1 MIRNVLY
8 QVGTALALLASLGV
22 STAINA
28 QAAWP
33 TKPVKLVVPYPPGGG
48 TDVIARI
55 VQEPLSKALGQPVII
70 ENLGGAG
77 GSVGTEV
84 VSKAAADGYTV
95 LFTLSSHTINPAV
108 FKVKYD
114 VERDF
119 APITLVASL
128 PQMIFA
134 SPKTPFNTLAEMI
147 AYSKKNVGKLSFS
160 SVGNGSPSHIA
171 GELMKQKTGTFM
183 VHIPYRGGGPAV
195 ADVMASQL
203 ELGIVSIPAVA
214 QQAKAGRVKP
224 LAVTTKQRNPSF
236 PNVPT
241 VAEALNLPD
250 YEVDSWYAMFA
261 PRNTSPAIVARL
273 QQEIAKIVA
282 QPDIKEKL
290 LLQGAVGVGGT
301 SEALAATVKKELPQ
315 WAKLVKERSILP
327 D

>member
-1 MIRNVLY
+1 
-8 QVGTALALLASLGV
+8 
-22 STAINA
+22 
-28 QAAWP
+28 
-33 TKPVKLVVPYPPGGG
+33 
-48 TDVIARI
+48 
-55 VQEPLSKALGQPVII
+55 VQEPLSKALGKQVII

-84 VSKAAADGYTV
+84 VAKSAADGYTL

-119 APITLVASL
+119 MPITLVASL
-128 PQMIFA
+128 PQLIFA
-134 SPKTPFNTLAEMI
+134 SPKTPFNSLSEMI

-171 GELMKQKTGTFM
+171 GELLKQQTGTFM

-203 ELGIVSIPAVA
+203 ELGIVSIPAAA

-236 PNVPT
+236 PDVPT
-241 VAEALNLPD
+241 VAEALNLPN

-261 PRNTSPAIVARL
+261 PRGTAPAIVNRV

-290 LLQGAVGVGGT
+290 LQQGAVGVGGT
-301 SEALAATVKKELPQ
+301 PEALAATVKKELPQ
-315 WAKLVKERSILP
+315 WAKLVKERSIVA

>member
-1 MIRNVLY
+1 MIRNVIY
-8 QVGTALALLASLGV
+8 RTSAAVMLLASIGL
-22 STAINA
+22 STTASA
-28 QAAWP
+28 QAWP
-33 TKPVKLVVPYPPGGG
+33 TKPVKLIVPYPPGGG

-55 VQEPLSKALGQPVII
+55 VQEPLSKALGKQVII
-70 ENLGGAG
+70 ENHGGAG
-77 GSVGTEV
+77 GSLGTDLV
-84 VSKAAADGYTV
+84 AKSTADGYTL

-108 FKVKYD
+108 FKVSYD

-119 APITLVASL
+119 MPITLVASL

-134 SPKTPFNTLAEMI
+134 SPKTPFNSLVEMV
-147 AYSKKNVGKLSFS
+147 AYAKKNVGKLSFS

-171 GELMKQKTGTFM
+171 GELLKQKTGTFM

-214 QQAKAGRVKP
+214 QQAKSGRVKP

-261 PRNTSPAIVARL
+261 PRGTPTTIVNRV
-273 QQEIAKIVA
+273 QQELAKIVA

-301 SEALAATVKKELPQ
+301 PEALAATVKKELPQ